1 MFTLYVTQNKTLL
14 FATIEEAERF
24 ADTVETKTGKRPTI
38 RESIPQRNTTK
49 NLMHYGKIP
58 PHYAPKN

>member
-14 FATIEEAERF
+14 FATIEDAERF
-24 ADTVETKTGKRPTI
+24 ADKVESKTGSRPTI
-38 RESIPQRNTTK
+38 RESRPQRNATK
-49 NLMHYGKIP
+49 TLLHYGKIT